1 MRGGATLAIV
11 TARLRKE
18 APLIL
23 FGSAACALLAYL
35 QRYDDALAQ
44 FAGCLVF
51 GSLIGITAGVLQR
64 GAGRF
69 RELELCEQSAP
80 LYGRELARATALVP
94 CFIVTAALIAYW
106 IVATVYSHPSAVYA
120 ALSLPALNAVALT
133 ALGATVRSGAAR
145 MFYVAI
151 ACAVAVFAFVLAS
164 KWAPGCAFA
173 SALAGFIA
181 LRQYGEALAR
191 YDPV

>member
-1 MRGGATLAIV
+1 MHGAAMFAIV
-11 TARLRKE
+11 SSRLQKE
-18 APLIL
+18 ARPMLV
-23 FGSAACALLAYL
+23 SAAACALVAYL

-51 GSLIGITAGVLQR
+51 GSLIGITTAVLQR
-64 GAGRF
+64 GSGRF

-94 CFIVTAALIAYW
+94 CIVVTAALIAYW
-106 IVATVYSHPSAVYA
+106 IVAAVYSHPSGVFV
-120 ALSLPALNAVALT
+120 ALSLAGVNAVTLT
-133 ALGATVRSGAAR
+133 ALSASVRTGPAR
-145 MFYVAI
+145 MLYIALACGVA
-151 ACAVAVFAFVLAS
+151 ALTFVLAS
-164 KWAPGCAFA
+164 SWAVAAALAC
-173 SALAGFIA
+173 ALAGFIA